1 MRRTTRW
8 VVAGAALALLAPA
21 TAALA
26 ATHPMSTPHPTST
39 PVPFAHPGVLVDRGQ
54 LDLARQKVA
63 AGTQPWKSA
72 YAELRASSYAS
83 LSWHPHPRGSVDC
96 GSNSNPDHGCTD
108 ERDDATAAYT
118 DALVW
123 YVSHDQRYAAK
134 AIQILDAWPPVLKK
148 HTNSNA
154 KLQAG
159 WAGATFARAAELVRY
174 SGAGWSAAAATRFG
188 TMLRTVFVPLLI
200 GGAPGA
206 NGNWEL
212 IDIDALTGMAVYL
225 DDHTTFGKAL
235 DLWRK
240 RVPAYIYL
248 KSDGPTPVPPPGSG
262 HMSRSDL
269 VSYWQ
274 GQSMFVDG
282 LAQETCRDFGHTG
295 WGLDA
300 AVHAAET
307 ARVQGVDLY
316 GEQATR
322 LVAGFEFHAKYDLGA
337 KPPSSLCH
345 GKLHR
350 GLGPVLEV
358 AYNEFHN
365 RLGMSLPNTAALLAK
380 TRPQGTDGHFIAW
393 ETLTFAGAAGP

>member
-8 VVAGAALALLAPA
+8 VVACATLALLTPA
-21 TAALA
+21 TVALA
-26 ATHPMSTPHPTST
+26 ASRPAPP
-39 PVPFAHPGVLVDRGQ
+39 PVPFVHPGVLVGQAQ

-63 AGTQPWKSA
+63 AGVAPWRAA
-72 YAELRASSYAS
+72 YAQLRASSYAS
-83 LSWHPHPRGSVDC
+83 LSWRPKPRATVEC
-96 GSNSNPDHGCTD
+96 GSNSNPDRGCTD
-108 ERDDATAAYT
+108 ERDDAVAAYT

-123 YVSHDQRYAAK
+123 YVSRDQRYAAK
-134 AIQILDAWPPVLKK
+134 AIQILDAWPPVLKQ

-200 GGAPGA
+200 DGAPGA

-212 IDIDALTGMAVYL
+212 IDVDALSGMAVYL
-225 DDHTTFGKAL
+225 DDHTTFAKAL
-235 DLWRK
+235 ALWRA
-240 RVPAYIYL
+240 RVPAYVYL

-262 HMSRSDL
+262 HMSKSDL
-269 VSYWQ
+269 VAYWQ
-274 GQSMFVDG
+274 GQSTFVDG

-295 WGLDA
+295 WGLEA
-300 AVHAAET
+300 AVHTAET
-307 ARVQGVDLY
+307 ARLQGVDLY

-322 LVAGFEFHAKYDLGA
+322 LVAGYEFHARYDLGA
-337 KPPSSLCH
+337 TPPSSLCH

-358 AYNEFHN
+358 AYDELHN
-365 RLGMSLPNTAALLAK
+365 RLGMAMPNTAALLAK
-380 TRPQGTDGHFIAW
+380 TRPQGTDGHFVAW